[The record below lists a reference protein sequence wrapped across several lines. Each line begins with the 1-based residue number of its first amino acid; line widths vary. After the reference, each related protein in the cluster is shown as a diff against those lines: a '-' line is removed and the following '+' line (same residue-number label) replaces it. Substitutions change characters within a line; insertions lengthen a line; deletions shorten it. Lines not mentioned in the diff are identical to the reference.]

1 MIIFNALQTTLSGG
15 IGRYSYELTKSLYNI
30 EKNMKIVVRKEDIEM
45 FSFAKKDDLLIVNNI
60 SSGVK
65 RNFYEQFRLPFII
78 NKKYPNAILHY
89 PDSMAPLL
97 SKNKV
102 VITVHDIAFKTL
114 KNVFTWKTKLWKNLI
129 TNLSIKKADKIIAI
143 SNFTKNEL
151 LKVYGKEINKKI
163 VVVLNGFN
171 DFSKD
176 VIDENDIKDKIL
188 DLKNEKYILTVST
201 ISPRKNI
208 DGLIRAYNETTV
220 KDEYKLVVAGG
231 NGWLS
236 DDVFKTVDELH
247 LSDKVIFTNKIND
260 NELKFLYKNCEI
272 FAYVSFY
279 EGFGLPPLEAMSY
292 SKPCL
297 VSNRSSIP
305 EVAGE
310 AAILVRPENIKEIS
324 EGIEKIALEKN
335 FGEKLTVLG
344 AKNLERFSWEKCAIE
359 TKKLFDTF

>member
-188 DLKNEKYILTVST
+188 DLKNEK
-201 ISPRKNI
+201 
-208 DGLIRAYNETTV
+208 
-220 KDEYKLVVAGG
+220 
-231 NGWLS
+231 
-236 DDVFKTVDELH
+236 
-247 LSDKVIFTNKIND
+247 
-260 NELKFLYKNCEI
+260 
-272 FAYVSFY
+272 
-279 EGFGLPPLEAMSY
+279 
-292 SKPCL
+292 
-297 VSNRSSIP
+297 
-305 EVAGE
+305 
-310 AAILVRPENIKEIS
+310 
-324 EGIEKIALEKN
+324 IEKN
-335 FGEKLTVLG
+335 V
-344 AKNLERFSWEKCAIE
+344 
-359 TKKLFDTF
+359 